1 MNEQG
6 TAWVW
11 SQYRGLIT
19 DEASAG
25 PLPLF
30 GRTAAPE
37 GDERGRG
44 VSGRLKRGAALA
56 AAMTIGLFFP
66 KIAGALLLLSAL
78 MLISGVEPERF
89 DQLCRNIPGGGVILG
104 VLAFVDSVLS

>member
-19 DEASAG
+19 DEASAE
-25 PLPLF
+25 PLSLF

-37 GDERGRG
+37 GDERGRL
-44 VSGRLKRGAALA
+44 RRGAALA

-66 KIAGALLLLSAL
+66 KIAGALLLVSAL

-89 DQLCRNIPGGGVILG
+89 DQFCRNIPGGGVILG
-104 VLAFVDSVLS
+104 VLAFVDSVLP